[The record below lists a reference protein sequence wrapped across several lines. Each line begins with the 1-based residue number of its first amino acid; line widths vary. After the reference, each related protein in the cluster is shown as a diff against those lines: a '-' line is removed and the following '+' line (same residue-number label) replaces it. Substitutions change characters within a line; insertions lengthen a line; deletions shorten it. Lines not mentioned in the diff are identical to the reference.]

1 MALVITS
8 PSGMI
13 NLSLARIGKKQFIGS
28 LYEGSE
34 AAQVALRIYGE
45 TRDEMLRAY
54 DWGFAERNTNLTL
67 LKQAPIGGYFPP
79 NVWNPATNPPP
90 PWAFEYGYPVDCLK
104 VRSVK
109 PVPMF
114 VQNFDP
120 QPNVFAVE
128 NDSNYTPA
136 QKVILC
142 NVPSAMLVYTGQ
154 ITDPSTWEA
163 DFIDG
168 LAGKLGLRLAPALA
182 NMDAAKFEAGDAA
195 QSMTTAEAEE
205 G

>member
-1 MALVITS
+1 MAFVITS

-13 NLSLARIGKKQFIGS
+13 NLALARIGKKDFIGN

-34 AAQVALRIYGE
+34 AARVALRIYSE
-45 TRDEMLRAY
+45 TRDEMLRAF
-54 DWGFAERNTNLTL
+54 DWGFAERNINMTL
-67 LKQAPIGGYFPP
+67 LKSAPVGGYFPP

-90 PWAFEYGYPVDCLK
+90 PWAFEYGYPSDCLK

-120 QPNVFAVE
+120 QPNVFSVE
-128 NDSNYTPA
+128 NDNALNPA

-154 ITDPSTWEA
+154 VTDPLTWEA
-163 DFIDG
+163 DYVDA

-182 NMDAAKFEAGDAA
+182 NMDAAKLEASDAA
-195 QSMTTAEAEE
+195 QSTAVAEAEE